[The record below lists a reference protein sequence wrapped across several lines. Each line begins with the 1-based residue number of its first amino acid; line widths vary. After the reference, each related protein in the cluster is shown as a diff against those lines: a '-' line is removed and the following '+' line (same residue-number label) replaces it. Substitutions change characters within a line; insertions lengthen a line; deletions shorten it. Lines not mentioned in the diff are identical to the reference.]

1 MCWYSVAIMPVLH
14 ATVRG
19 RVQGVGFRWF
29 VCREARALGLTGR
42 VANLPDGSLEVA
54 AEGDRAALDGLLF
67 ALRTGPAGSH
77 VSAVEHLVAEGTL
90 GLARFV
96 IE

>member
-1 MCWYSVAIMPVLH
+1 MPVLH

-19 RVQGVGFRWF
+19 LVQGVGFRWF
-29 VCREARALGLTGR
+29 VCRQARALGLTGR
-42 VANLPDGSLEVA
+42 VTNLADGSVEVG
-54 AEGDRAALDGLLF
+54 AEGDRAALDVLLS
-67 ALRTGPAGSH
+67 ALRTGSAGSH

-90 GLARFV
+90 GLARFI

>member
-1 MCWYSVAIMPVLH
+1 MPVLH

-29 VCREARALGLTGR
+29 VCRQARALGLTGW
-42 VANLPDGSLEVA
+42 VANLADGSVELG
-54 AEGDRAALDGLLF
+54 AEGDRRALQRLLEVL
-67 ALRTGPAGSH
+67 AEGPDGSH
-77 VSAVEHLVAEGTL
+77 VHAVEHVFAEGTL
-90 GLARFV
+90 GRARFV